1 MGLEN
6 GKPLDYIND
15 ESGEKKSLYE
25 DNKLVSADDYKG
37 SLDDKG
43 DDIIAAY
50 KKRIDAL
57 KEARYRI
64 EDERNSNINIP
75 NTNIPSQ
82 VNEEFSDIASSMEE
96 DFDIMFGDNITPDKQ
111 VPTLESDPNIKKL
124 KISNNEK
131 KDHTGFVST
140 LIISIITILAGLLI
154 IVILYGINK

>member
-37 SLDDKG
+37 SLDDKA
-43 DDIIAAY
+43 DNIIAAY

-57 KEARYRI
+57 KEARNRI

-111 VPTLESDPNIKKL
+111 VPTLESNPNIKKL
-124 KISNNEK
+124 KLSNNEK

>member
-111 VPTLESDPNIKKL
+111 VPTLKSDPNIKKL
-124 KISNNEK
+124 KLSNNEK
-131 KDHTGFVST
+131 KYHTGFVST

>member
-50 KKRIDAL
+50 KKRIAAL

-75 NTNIPSQ
+75 NTDIPSQ
-82 VNEEFSDIASSMEE
+82 VNEEFSDIAASMEE

-111 VPTLESDPNIKKL
+111 VPTLESNPNIKKL
-124 KISNNEK
+124 KLSNNDK
-131 KDHTGFVST
+131 KNHTGFVST

-154 IVILYGINK
+154 IVILYGISK

>member
-6 GKPLDYIND
+6 GKTLDYIND

-25 DNKLVSADDYKG
+25 DNQLVSADDYKG

-64 EDERNSNINIP
+64 EDERNSNIN
-75 NTNIPSQ
+75 NIPSQ

-124 KISNNEK
+124 KLSNNEK
-131 KDHTGFVST
+131 KNHTGFVST

-154 IVILYGINK
+154 IVILYGISK

>member
-37 SLDDKG
+37 SLDDKA

-64 EDERNSNINIP
+64 EDERNSNINIT

-96 DFDIMFGDNITPDKQ
+96 DFDIMFGDNITPDKT
-111 VPTLESDPNIKKL
+111 VPTLESDANIKKL
-124 KISNNEK
+124 KLSNNDK

-154 IVILYGINK
+154 IVILYGISK

>member
-124 KISNNEK
+124 KLSNNEK

>member
-124 KISNNEK
+124 NLSNNEK

>member
-124 KISNNEK
+124 KLSNNEK

-154 IVILYGINK
+154 IVILYGISK